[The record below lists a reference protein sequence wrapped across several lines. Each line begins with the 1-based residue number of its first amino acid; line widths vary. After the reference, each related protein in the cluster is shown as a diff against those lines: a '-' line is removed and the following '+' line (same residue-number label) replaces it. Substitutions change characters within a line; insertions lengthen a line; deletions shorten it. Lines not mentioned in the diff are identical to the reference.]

1 MEKPTTDD
9 IGSEDLEVE
18 AVPSPAAGRSKDA
31 HDFLG
36 TGGAEAGTGADA
48 EAGAGA
54 EAGTGMEAGA
64 GAGAVEVEVEVEID
78 GVGRGAGVEVS
89 TERIGATTTSSV
101 ASPGGASWVA
111 VGAATL
117 AVGSHGSAPGLVCE
131 WAVPAADTEVLEE
144 IGEAGTGGVSDTVET
159 SVSEEETVSGR

>member
-1 MEKPTTDD
+1 MEKPTTDE

-18 AVPSPAAGRSKDA
+18 AVLSPVAGRSKDA

-36 TGGAEAGTGADA
+36 TGGAEAGTGAGA
-48 EAGAGA
+48 EAGAG
-54 EAGTGMEAGA
+54 MEA

-78 GVGRGAGVEVS
+78 RAGGGAGVEVS
-89 TERIGATTTSSV
+89 TERIGATTTCSV
-101 ASPGGASWVA
+101 ASPGSASWVA

>member
-1 MEKPTTDD
+1 MEKPTTDE

-48 EAGAGA
+48 EAGAG
-54 EAGTGMEAGA
+54 T
-64 GAGAVEVEVEVEID
+64 VEVEVEIEID
-78 GVGRGAGVEVS
+78 GADGGAGVEVS
-89 TERIGATTTSSV
+89 TERIGATATCSV

-111 VGAATL
+111 VGTATL

>member
-1 MEKPTTDD
+1 MEKPTTDE

-18 AVPSPAAGRSKDA
+18 AVLSPVAGRSKDA

-48 EAGAGA
+48 EAGVGA
-54 EAGTGMEAGA
+54 EAGAGMEA

-78 GVGRGAGVEVS
+78 RAGGGAGVEVS
-89 TERIGATTTSSV
+89 TERIGATTTCSV
-101 ASPGGASWVA
+101 ASPGSASWVA

>member
-1 MEKPTTDD
+1 MEKPTTDE

-36 TGGAEAGTGADA
+36 TGGAEVGTSAGA
-48 EAGAGA
+48 EAGAGV
-54 EAGTGMEAGA
+54 EA

-78 GVGRGAGVEVS
+78 RAGGGAGVEVS
-89 TERIGATTTSSV
+89 TERIGATTTCSV